1 MNRRYNDKIEK
12 YKNCDGILGT
22 DQIIPIII
30 GYDGILYRQSAELL
44 DKMYEEIA
52 PATLY
57 KAIYREIGYPQC
69 RRFVVENVVSW
80 VGKEVAAAL
89 RGEGI
94 WTS

>member
-44 DKMYEEIA
+44 DKMFEEIA

-57 KAIYREIGYPQC
+57 KAIYREIGYAWASAEDLSLKMQYHGLERKQLP
-69 RRFVVENVVSW
+69 
-80 VGKEVAAAL
+80 L
-89 RGEGI
+89 
-94 WTS
+94 